1 MSPSNTPSNSPT
13 PPSGV
18 YFVVNSVYSLDVD
31 INDVTVDGVSVT
43 YVSGDNFPVNGG
55 GGYGTFQ
62 TTLTGT
68 RTVVVYYG
76 STTPG
81 QTITLTGSD
90 SATACVNVPGNGSD
104 TFTVNF
110 VEINS
115 NNSVFI
121 TAIDGTSC
129 A

>member
-1 MSPSNTPSNSPT
+1 MSCNLYVHNDPIGGSKYI
-13 PPSGV
+13 SG
-18 YFVVNSVYSLDVD
+18 
-31 INDVTVDGVSVT
+31 TT
-43 YVSGDNFPVNGG
+43 CSG
-55 GGYGTFQ
+55 TE
-62 TTLTGT
+62 
-68 RTVVVYYG
+68 VYYG
-76 STTPG
+76 SSIAG